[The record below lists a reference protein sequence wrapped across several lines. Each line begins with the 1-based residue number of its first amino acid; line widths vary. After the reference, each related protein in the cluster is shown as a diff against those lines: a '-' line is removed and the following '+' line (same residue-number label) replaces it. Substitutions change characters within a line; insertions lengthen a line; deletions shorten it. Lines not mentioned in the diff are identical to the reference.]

1 VSLII
6 ASISV
11 VAAALLCF
19 GGIAAVIP
27 WLKRLAVAKPNQRSS
42 HTVPTPQGGGIVIV
56 PVALVIAALA
66 LAASGSAPR
75 GGLALAAMVGA
86 AALGLAVIGFLDDMR
101 GLGVLPRLGA
111 QALAVGCAILL
122 LPDGLRALP
131 ALVPLPIERLLEVGA
146 LLWFVNL
153 TNFMDGIDLIS
164 VVETIAI
171 ALGVVILAVV
181 GAVPPAYG
189 YVALA
194 LAGAVLGFAPWN
206 TPPARLFLGDAGSLA
221 IGLLLGT
228 LLIHLAA
235 LGHVAAALILPL
247 YYLAD
252 ATITLVRRLLRGA
265 RVWEA
270 HREHFYQQAT
280 VNGFSVPEIVACI
293 ATLDAVLIALT
304 VTSTIGNH
312 LWAGGALLAAAAA
325 VAFTLWVFARPHR

>member
-6 ASISV
+6 ASITIV
-11 VAAALLCF
+11 VAGLLTF

-56 PVALVIAALA
+56 PVALLIAWLALA
-66 LAASGSAPR
+66 LGAGAPR
-75 GGLALAAMVGA
+75 GGLVYVATVGA
-86 AALGLAVIGFLDDMR
+86 AALGLTVIGFLDDMR
-101 GLGVLPRLGA
+101 SLGVLPRLAA
-111 QALAVGCAILL
+111 QAIAVGCAVLL
-122 LPDGLRALP
+122 LPGDMRALP
-131 ALVPLPIERLLEVGA
+131 AIVPLPIERVLEVGA

-164 VVETIAI
+164 VVETVAI
-171 ALGVVILAVV
+171 ALGIVILAVV
-181 GAVPPAYG
+181 GAIPPAYG

-206 TPPARLFLGDAGSLA
+206 MPRASLFLGDAGSLA

-235 LGHVAAALILPL
+235 LGHAAAALILPL

-252 ATITLVRRLLRGA
+252 ATITLMRRLLRGA

-293 ATLDAVLIALT
+293 STLNAVLIALT
-304 VTSTIGNH
+304 VTSTIGDH
-312 LWAGGALLAAAAA
+312 LWAGAALLLAAAA
-325 VAFTLWVFARPHR
+325 VAFMLWVFARPHR